1 MNTRVCNQA
10 TQVGLMDQSLQ
21 ANKGWGTRSIENPLK
36 SSLPMLPCWDD
47 CWHPVKSIAVPEDW
61 HLILTQYIGWW
72 WHVEFVAHKVGK
84 QQEQQQPAI
93 PREVWLM
100 KQSVASWFHSQS
112 AAAWMQSFFFF
123 FFLHQFQRVSEWS
136 EFLRAE
142 NFRFRVPCEFWFQ
155 AAATTTTNSKCFW
168 TRWISLEKYFRF
180 SVPCEFWFEAA
191 AATTTTNSKGF

>member
-1 MNTRVCNQA
+1 MSWAAKEDQDMDMIDEWIPESAIKLHRLDWWTSLFKQTRVEELDPSKAHWKALFQC
-10 TQVGLMDQSLQ
+10 
-21 ANKGWGTRSIENPLK
+21 I
-36 SSLPMLPCWDD
+36 PCWDD

-72 WHVEFVAHKVGK
+72 RHVEFVAHKVGK

-112 AAAWMQSFFFF
+112 VAAWMQSFFFF

-180 SVPCEFWFEAA
+180 RV
-191 AATTTTNSKGF
+191 